1 MYFISWVKK
10 ILTSTV
16 PWKEAKLK
24 VPLKA
29 TSWPTD
35 KLERVAVNSFG
46 IGGANA
52 HVSQKQH

>member
-1 MYFISWVKK
+1 MSWTEKM
-10 ILTSTV
+10 LTTLV